1 MADFDFADYI
11 IMEEEAPAE
20 PGDDSDVFG
29 SEAID
34 TPTNI
39 EDAAE
44 DINTTSFNEL
54 NLPASGIKEV
64 REAWALFLTC
74 FSTREAAAEAMYNSI
89 FESAPSLQS
98 LFTTPKAIQS
108 MRFLDEVCKYV
119 DLLDQPKQLKNM
131 VETLAFRH
139 LNLEVTV
146 PRAMIFRDAI
156 VDLVA
161 TEVDGKISEEA
172 RLGMM
177 ALLGWV
183 GGANIFVKANYGD
196 RLRKISDS
204 WRKVSSA
211 ASRAEQERETKRR
224 AAEEA
229 EEARR
234 NALKSGANAGDKDD
248 GEEILE
254 VEDEMEFE
262 HEVDIQEDMMKKNEL
277 EKKGFWDCGCC
288 ARIFPRLCGSKQ
300 TGAKG
305 EGESDEAAGKDAKG
319 GFGSTGEGGQRFVP
333 STYREMFEC
342 NCQIMGFGVVN
353 GWMQQILESFDSIV
367 ENVTDAV
374 RLQEE
379 CDLLAIRIDK
389 VNRGQAVPLAQY
401 RSCMLASLRS
411 LLPKDWDS
419 SYETAWNWLWDNVE
433 RLIEKNL
440 GMSEK
445 WEPALTVLLASLD
458 GDYRYKLRAE
468 IFKRFFASTPAGQ
481 EFFKQSDT
489 RLHFIADRVLE
500 FTTELFREPW
510 QMVDNISAL
519 GLRHVGYGVP
529 TDFFGDF
536 VTACVEVIQT
546 ATTDPIALESF
557 RWSLGLIAKQLVRT
571 INEGSTI
578 VMKAVNLNSKKL
590 VATALATAPRG
601 QRAKWLL
608 RVQVGTQS
616 ISPLYWAIESG
627 SLMAAQAVMQDLLV
641 IRADRE
647 RYYYGC
653 DDLFNRHQ
661 DIVARLCREAPGLLP
676 TLLDGLVWRSNR
688 TEGGKRRANYYVK
701 HLVIN
706 AEGAV
711 ADALKEICSL
721 KDPKIMVN
729 STIVVVSDALWLGSV
744 QNYFLLSRI
753 WFIASL
759 GLFMISQ
766 AILPKIPALEA
777 IYGVRVVIF
786 ISRTLV
792 YAVTMCRLTFEVGAA
807 CTADFVKGK
816 WRRALFCIPWPRF
829 LSSSP
834 GFGKFILMSM
844 LICMVCHEPMYT
856 CLAYDPATWPND
868 DCGEENIIA
877 TRRRYSVFGLVA
889 MAVHWFLMVDL
900 AVFSTG
906 LSAFVL
912 VCAQV
917 LNEIGRFLVALIF
930 LLLTFASSISVLN
943 SGYFEMRDIGNSL
956 VALFSITVLLYED
969 DYRSLMFE
977 PALLIAVFLFVLAS
991 SILLMNLL
999 IAQLNNSY
1007 VFIYQDMVGF
1017 ARLNRAQ
1024 RIVDALSHYAMPRW
1038 SSFIDS
1044 LGFETALEFNKG
1056 DVGFG
1061 GGLQI
1066 EEPAAEHVVLK
1077 DTIIR
1082 FGGSCSPDMQ
1092 WPEDKSAST
1101 EKDKLSRVEAL
1112 CRKALRKVTKDLKHV
1127 KKSGNAGSSQDHTG
1141 SGGLSGASGVSDSN
1155 GGGLSGVSGGP
1166 SGVSGISGISD

>member
-1 MADFDFADYI
+1 MADFELADYI
-11 IMEEEAPAE
+11 IMEEEALPE
-20 PGDDSDVFG
+20 HGEDSDVFG
-29 SEAID
+29 SDGID
-34 TPTNI
+34 APTNI

-44 DINTTSFNEL
+44 DINTASFNEL
-54 NLPASGIKEV
+54 HLPASGIKEV
-64 REAWALFLTC
+64 REAWALFLSC

-108 MRFLDEVCKYV
+108 MRFLDEVCKYI
-119 DLLDQPKQLKNM
+119 DLLSQPKQLKNL

-161 TEVDGKISEEA
+161 TEMDGKMSDEA

-211 ASRAEQERETKRR
+211 ASKAEQAREAARR
-224 AAEEA
+224 EAEEA
-229 EEARR
+229 EAARR
-234 NALKSGANAGDKDD
+234 NALKEGANANDKED

-254 VEDEMEFE
+254 VEDENEFE
-262 HEVDIQEDMMKKNEL
+262 LQVDVQEDMMLKNEL
-277 EKKGFWDCGCC
+277 ENEGASRFWDCGCC
-288 ARIFPRLCGSKQ
+288 ARICPRLCGK
-300 TGAKG
+300 TPAAARAKG
-305 EGESDEAAGKDAKG
+305 DAERDEAGKEEKG
-319 GFGSTGEGGQRFVP
+319 GGMMGEAGQSFVP
-333 STYREMFEC
+333 STYREMYEC
-342 NCQIMGFGVVN
+342 NCQIMGFGVVG
-353 GWMQQILESFDSIV
+353 GWMEEILNSFDNIV
-367 ENVTDAV
+367 GNVTDAV

-379 CDLLAIRIDK
+379 CDMLAIRIDK
-389 VNRGQAVPLAQY
+389 VNRGMPVPLAQY

-419 SYETAWNWLWDNVE
+419 SYEAAWNWLWDNVE
-433 RLIEKNL
+433 RLIEKHL
-440 GMSEK
+440 GMTEK
-445 WEPALTVLLASLD
+445 WEPALTQLLASLD
-458 GDYRYKLRAE
+458 EDYRYKLRAD

-500 FTTELFREPW
+500 FTTELFRDPW

-529 TDFFGDF
+529 TDFFGAF

-546 ATTDPIALESF
+546 ATTDPVALESF

-571 INEGSTI
+571 ISEGSTI

-590 VATALATAPRG
+590 VAAALATAPRG

-608 RVQVGTQS
+608 KVQVGTQS

-627 SLMAAQAVMQDLLV
+627 SLAAAEAVIQDLLV

-653 DDLFNRHQ
+653 DDLFYRHQ
-661 DIVARLCREAPGLLP
+661 DIVARLCREAPALLP
-676 TLLDGLVWRSNR
+676 TLLDGLVWRSTR
-688 TEGGKRRANYYVK
+688 TENGKRRANYYVK
-701 HLVIN
+701 HLVTN
-706 AEGAV
+706 AEGGV
-711 ADALKEICSL
+711 ADALKEICNL

-729 STIVVVSDALWLGSV
+729 STIVVVSDALWNGSV
-744 QNYFLLSRI
+744 RNNFMLSRI
-753 WFIASL
+753 WFIVSL
-759 GLFMISQ
+759 ALFMISQ
-766 AILPKIPALEA
+766 AILPKIPALKA
-777 IYGVRVVIF
+777 IYGLRVVIF
-786 ISRTLV
+786 VSRTLV
-792 YAVTMCRLTFEVGAA
+792 YLVTMCRLTFEV
-807 CTADFVKGK
+807 CTACILDFAKGRWK
-816 WRRALFCIPWPRF
+816 RMLVCIPWPRF
-829 LSSSP
+829 LNGP
-834 GFGKFILMSM
+834 QGLGKFILSSM
-844 LICMVCHEPMYT
+844 LICMFAHEPMYI
-856 CLAYDPATWPND
+856 CVAHDPETWPSD
-868 DCGEENIIA
+868 DCSEANIIA

-1038 SSFIDS
+1038 SSFVEALAFD
-1044 LGFETALEFNKG
+1044 TVLEFNKG

-1066 EEPAAEHVVLK
+1066 EEPASERVVLK

-1082 FGGSCSPDMQ
+1082 FGGSCSPDMM
-1092 WPEDKSAST
+1092 WPEEKSTRA
-1101 EKDKLSRVEAL
+1101 EKDKLSKVEAL
-1112 CRKALRKVTKDLKHV
+1112 CKKALRKVTRDLKVV
-1127 KKSGNAGSSQDHTG
+1127 KKSGVSGASQDHTG
-1141 SGGLSGASGVSDSN
+1141 SGGLSGVSGISDSQ
-1155 GGGLSGVSGGP
+1155 GGGHSGVSGGF
-1166 SGVSGISGISD
+1166 SGVSGISD

>member
-29 SEAID
+29 SELVDA
-34 TPTNI
+34 PTSI

-44 DINTTSFNEL
+44 DINTTAFNEL
-54 NLPASGIKEV
+54 HLPASGIKEV
-64 REAWALFLTC
+64 REAWALFLSC
-74 FSTREAAAEAMYNSI
+74 FTTREAAAEAMYNSI

-119 DLLDQPKQLKNM
+119 DLLDQPKRLKNM

-161 TEVDGKISEEA
+161 TEVDGKMSDEA

-211 ASRAEQERETKRR
+211 ASKAEQAREAARR
-224 AAEEA
+224 AAEDA

-234 NALKSGANAGDKDD
+234 NALKGGANAGDKDE

-262 HEVDIQEDMMKKNEL
+262 QEVDLQEEMVKKDEL
-277 EKKGFWDCGCC
+277 EDPNTGTLWDCG
-288 ARIFPRLCGSKQ
+288 LCFGSKKKKRG
-300 TGAKG
+300 TT
-305 EGESDEAAGKDAKG
+305 DEEDAKKDDKSQGMMG
-319 GFGSTGEGGQRFVP
+319 GEGQRFVP
-333 STYREMFEC
+333 STYREMYEC
-342 NCQIMGFGVVN
+342 NCQIMGFGVVG
-353 GWMQQILESFDSIV
+353 GWMEEILNSFDAIV

-389 VNRGQAVPLAQY
+389 VNRGQPVPLPQY

-419 SYETAWNWLWDNVE
+419 SYEASWNWLWDNVE

-440 GMSEK
+440 GMVEK
-445 WEPALTVLLASLD
+445 WEPSLTALLESFSA
-458 GDYRYKLRAE
+458 DYRYKLRAD

-510 QMVDNISAL
+510 QMVNNLSAL
-519 GLRHVGYGVP
+519 GLRHVGYGIP
-529 TDFFGDF
+529 TDYFPAF
-536 VTACVEVIQT
+536 VTACVEVMQT
-546 ATTDPIALESF
+546 TTTDPITLESF

-590 VATALATAPRG
+590 VASALATAPRG

-608 RVQVGTQS
+608 KVQVGTQS

-627 SLMAAQAVMQDLLV
+627 SLAAAQAVIEDLLV

-653 DDLFNRHQ
+653 DDLFYRHQ
-661 DIVARLCREAPGLLP
+661 DIVARLCREAPSLLP
-676 TLLDGLVWRSNR
+676 TLLDGLVWRSTR
-688 TEGGKRRANYYVK
+688 TENGLRRTNFYVK
-701 HLVIN
+701 HLVVN
-706 AEGAV
+706 AEGNV
-711 ADALKEICSL
+711 ADALKEICTL

-729 STIVVVSDALWLGSV
+729 ETIVVVSDALWNGSV
-744 QNYFLLSRI
+744 KNYFLLSRI
-753 WFIASL
+753 WFIVSL
-759 GLFMISQ
+759 ALFMVSQ

-786 ISRTLV
+786 ISRSLV
-792 YAVTMCRLTFEVGAA
+792 YLMTMCRLNFEVWFA
-807 CTADFVKGK
+807 CIRDFVKGK
-816 WRRALFCIPWPRF
+816 WKRAFFCIPVPRF
-829 LSSSP
+829 LNSP
-834 GFGKFILMSM
+834 QGLGKFILASM
-844 LICMVCHEPMYT
+844 LVCMAAHEPMYV
-856 CLAYDPATWPND
+856 CLAYAPDEWPTARCD
-868 DCGEENIIA
+868 EVGIVD

-889 MAVHWFLMVDL
+889 MAIHWFLMVDL

-1024 RIVDALSHYAMPRW
+1024 RIVDALSHYSQPRW
-1038 SSFIDS
+1038 SNFIAS
-1044 LGFETALEFNKG
+1044 LGFEDALEFNKG
-1056 DVGFG
+1056 DVGFS

-1066 EEPAAEHVVLK
+1066 EEPAATHVVLK
-1077 DTIIR
+1077 DTIVR

-1092 WPEDKSAST
+1092 WPEDKSSSAQ
-1101 EKDKLSRVEAL
+1101 KDKLSTVEAL
-1112 CRKALRKVTKDLKHV
+1112 CKKALRKVTRDLKHV
-1127 KKSGNAGSSQDHTG
+1127 KKTGVSGASQDYTG
-1141 SGGLSGASGVSDSN
+1141 SGGLSGASGASDS
-1155 GGGLSGVSGGP
+1155 GGGGQSGVSGGQSGGF
-1166 SGVSGISGISD
+1166 SGVSTISD

>member
-1 MADFDFADYI
+1 MSDFDFADYI
-11 IMEEEAPAE
+11 IMEEEAAPE
-20 PGDDSDVFG
+20 PGADSDVFG

-34 TPTNI
+34 APTSI

-44 DINTTSFNEL
+44 DINTTAFNEL
-54 NLPASGIKEV
+54 HLPASGIKEV
-64 REAWALFLTC
+64 REAWALFLGC
-74 FSTREAAAEAMYNSI
+74 FTTREAAAEAMYNSI

-161 TEVDGKISEEA
+161 TEVDGKISDEA

-211 ASRAEQERETKRR
+211 ASKAEQAREAARR

-234 NALKSGANAGDKDD
+234 QALKSGANSGDKDD
-248 GEEILE
+248 GEEVLE
-254 VEDEMEFE
+254 VEDEIEFE
-262 HEVDIQEDMMKKNEL
+262 HEVDLQEEMVKKDEL
-277 EKKGFWDCGCC
+277 EQDHSGSLWDCRCC
-288 ARIFPRLCGSKQ
+288 FGSKKKSG
-300 TGAKG
+300 TTDGDG
-305 EGESDEAAGKDAKG
+305 EDAKKEDKSQG
-319 GFGSTGEGGQRFVP
+319 MMGEGGQRFVP
-333 STYREMFEC
+333 STYREMYEC
-342 NCQIMGFGVVN
+342 NCQIMGFGVVG
-353 GWMQQILESFDSIV
+353 GWMEEILNSFDAIV

-389 VNRGQAVPLAQY
+389 VNRGQPVPLAQY

-419 SYETAWNWLWDNVE
+419 SYEASWNWLWDNVE

-445 WEPALTVLLASLD
+445 WEPALTALLGSLD
-458 GDYRYKLRAE
+458 ADYRYKLRAE

-510 QMVDNISAL
+510 QMVTNISAL
-519 GLRHVGYGVP
+519 GLRHVGYGVK
-529 TDFFGDF
+529 TEFFPAF
-536 VTACVEVIQT
+536 VTACVEVMQT
-546 ATTDPIALESF
+546 ATADAITLESF

-578 VMKAVNLNSKKL
+578 VMKAVNLNSRKL
-590 VATALATAPRG
+590 VAAALATAPRG
-601 QRAKWLL
+601 QRANWLL
-608 RVQVGTQS
+608 KVQVGTES

-627 SLMAAQAVMQDLLV
+627 SLAAAQAVIEDLLV

-676 TLLDGLVWRSNR
+676 TLLDGLVWRSTR
-688 TEGGKRRANYYVK
+688 TENGMRRANYYVK
-701 HLVIN
+701 HLVVN

-721 KDPKIMVN
+721 KDPKIMVKE
-729 STIVVVSDALWLGSV
+729 TIVVVSDALWNGSV
-744 QNYFLLSRI
+744 KNYFLLSRI

-759 GLFMISQ
+759 FLFMISQ
-766 AILPKIPALEA
+766 AVLPKIPALEA

-786 ISRTLV
+786 ISRTIV
-792 YAVTMCRLTFEVGAA
+792 YLMTMCRLNFEVWTA
-807 CTADFVKGK
+807 CISDYARGK
-816 WRRALFCIPWPRF
+816 WRRAFFCIPLPRF
-829 LSSSP
+829 LSSP
-834 GFGKFILMSM
+834 QGLGKFM
-844 LICMVCHEPMYT
+844 LAAMLLCMVAHEPMYT
-856 CLAYDPATWPND
+856 CLAYEPAEWPTD
-868 DCGEENIIA
+868 DCGEEGLVA

-1024 RIVDALSHYAMPRW
+1024 RIVDALSHYSMPRW
-1038 SSFIDS
+1038 EKFIDS
-1044 LGFETALEFNKG
+1044 LGFDTPLEFNKG

-1061 GGLQI
+1061 GGLQL

-1092 WPEDKSAST
+1092 WPEDKSQSG
-1101 EKDKLSRVEAL
+1101 EKDKLSKVEAL
-1112 CRKALRKVTKDLKHV
+1112 CKKALRKVTRDLKHV
-1127 KKSGNAGSSQDHTG
+1127 RKGGVSGASQDYTG
-1141 SGGLSGASGVSDSN
+1141 SGGLSGASGADSGGVS
-1155 GGGLSGVSGGP
+1155 GGLSGVSGGL
-1166 SGVSGISGISD
+1166 SGVSGISE